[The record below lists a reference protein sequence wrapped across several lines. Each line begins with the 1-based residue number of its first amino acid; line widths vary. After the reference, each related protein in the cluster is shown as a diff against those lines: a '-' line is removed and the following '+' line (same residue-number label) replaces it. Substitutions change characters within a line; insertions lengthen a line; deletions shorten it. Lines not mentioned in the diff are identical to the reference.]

1 MSGWWQVDRILGL
14 YGVRRPPAATSRPLL
29 RTRRENLANYPQGVF
44 SALLTRLTASA
55 CDPLSE
61 TQRRAWLIATYD
73 LAVRNGGHSEYF
85 AVFGVGRA
93 SEVRAAFEQ
102 LGAGVQRQI
111 LADAISRHMSR
122 PGETG
127 FIDTEHQEPDPGAV
141 DYSDLDLGEKK
152 DAQVM
157 YARLTAA
164 ARTACGNES
173 SARDLRRAADYR
185 EESAAWSAPE

>member
-1 MSGWWQVDRILGL
+1 MSGWWLVDRILGL
-14 YGVRRPPAATSRPLL
+14 YGVRRPPASSSRPLL
-29 RTRRENLANYPQGVF
+29 RTRRENLANHPQGVF

-55 CDPLSE
+55 YDPLSD

-93 SEVRAAFEQ
+93 SEVRSVFEQ

-141 DYSDLDLGEKK
+141 DYSDLDAFYRGGQAET
-152 DAQVM
+152 
-157 YARLTAA
+157 ARLLE
-164 ARTACGNES
+164 RYIRSCLGDFVEI
-173 SARDLRRAADYR
+173 
-185 EESAAWSAPE
+185 EG